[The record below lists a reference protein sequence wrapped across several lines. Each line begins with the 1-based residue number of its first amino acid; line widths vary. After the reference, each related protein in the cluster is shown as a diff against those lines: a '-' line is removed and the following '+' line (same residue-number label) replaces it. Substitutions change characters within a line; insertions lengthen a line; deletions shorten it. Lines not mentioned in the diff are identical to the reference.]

1 MDAIPGIILGLC
13 IIVGLFFLFRTVLLW
28 YWKINYRIEIQEKQL
43 QFQKETV
50 ELLTQL
56 VSGNKKDITID
67 TVTKNN
73 NHSVD
78 VANNPLNLTDEEI
91 KKINLKASEL
101 KEFVGTVPVNEV
113 VIINT
118 ISRIIKKIN
127 RSDFSEGKG
136 WVIVKE
142 FEK

>member
-1 MDAIPGIILGLC
+1 MEAIPAIIIGLC
-13 IIVGLFFLFRTVLLW
+13 IIVGLFFLFRAVLLW

-56 VSGNKKDITID
+56 VSGNKKEITID
-67 TVTKNN
+67 TVPTNN
-73 NHSVD
+73 NQSVD
-78 VANNPLNLTDEEI
+78 VANNPLNLNDEEI

-101 KEFVGTVPVNEV
+101 KENEV

-118 ISRIIKKIN
+118 ISRIIKKI
-127 RSDFSEGKG
+127 E
-136 WVIVKE
+136 
-142 FEK
+142 